1 MEINSIRF
9 AGALFNGNTSR
20 ESRDQSV
27 QTPFMQKPRTE
38 IFAEHLAKVE
48 SASWTPSPRELRDQ
62 ALTSF
67 EAGLI
72 DQDTYQL
79 LASELPLEAIDV
91 QGRVIDLSTVTD
103 ETPFDF
109 GEYYRSQ
116 MTIAQT
122 TGDDSSVERLKAAV
136 AFFEA

>member
-1 MEINSIRF
+1 M
-9 AGALFNGNTSR
+9 
-20 ESRDQSV
+20 
-27 QTPFMQKPRTE
+27 
-38 IFAEHLAKVE
+38 
-48 SASWTPSPRELRDQ
+48 RDQ

-122 TGDDSSVERLKAAV
+122 IGDDSSVERLKAAV